1 MLMRLGEG
9 RSNDPA
15 PDRDND
21 ERDEDG
27 RSRWMKAGTT
37 CAVIFGAILLS
48 SVGIIVWDRMSGD
61 SPSNAAAARPA
72 VSVPATGE
80 VPVPASSGS
89 ASADPASPTP
99 TQVTWLQVGLGA
111 LPFSATAGPTA
122 IRASVPSGFAH
133 TQPGAVQASIQI
145 LGRLSWSAQTSASM
159 HAVAASSTTPAAQA
173 VASLTYGPPTDPSV
187 IPQVA
192 GFQVV
197 TYSPTQAV
205 VNIAMRFNGT
215 LRVLPTTM
223 QWSAGADAGGD
234 WKLAGAPGPLSQT
247 SWAAVDDL
255 TGYILFSG
263 QPTKAGE

>member
-1 MLMRLGEG
+1 MLLRLDGG
-9 RSNDPA
+9 RRNDSA
-15 PDRDND
+15 PDRDDDGHD
-21 ERDEDG
+21 ENSG
-27 RSRWMKAGTT
+27 SRWTKAGTT
-37 CAVIFGAILLS
+37 CAVIFGAILLT
-48 SVGIIVWDRMSGD
+48 SVGIIAWTRLSGD
-61 SPSNAAAARPA
+61 SPNNAAAAPPA
-72 VSVPATGE
+72 ASVPATGQ
-80 VPVPASSGS
+80 VPAPAGS
-89 ASADPASPTP
+89 ASGTADPTSPIP

-111 LPFSATAGPTA
+111 LPFSATAGPTT
-122 IRASVPSGFAH
+122 IRAGVPAGFAH
-133 TQPGAVQASIQI
+133 TQPGAVQAAIQI

-159 HAVAASSTTPAAQA
+159 HAVAASSTMPAAQA

-197 TYSPTQAV
+197 TYAPTQAV

-223 QWSAGADAGGD
+223 QWSGDD

-263 QPTKAGE
+263 QPTKAGD